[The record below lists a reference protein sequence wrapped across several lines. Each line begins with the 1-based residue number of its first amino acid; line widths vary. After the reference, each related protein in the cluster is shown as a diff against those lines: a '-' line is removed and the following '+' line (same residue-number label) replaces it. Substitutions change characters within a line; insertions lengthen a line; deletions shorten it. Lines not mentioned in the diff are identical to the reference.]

1 MLGPV
6 MNEAD
11 AEKIIIAEVKAMLV
25 RRDPLTRLLDDYVR
39 AAIME
44 RNPGIHKYLSNCYNT
59 IYTKYVIPIYEE
71 SKKEL
76 TSFIAKLPGCINV
89 AMDGATVNSKQKVS
103 TSQMI
108 MKSITS

>member
-44 RNPGIHKYLSNCYNT
+44 RNPGIHKYLPKIAT
-59 IYTKYVIPIYEE
+59 TPYTQNMSSRSMRNRRRSLLHSSRSCRGALMWQWTELQLIL
-71 SKKEL
+71 SKR
-76 TSFIAKLPGCINV
+76 
-89 AMDGATVNSKQKVS
+89 
-103 TSQMI
+103 
-108 MKSITS
+108 